1 MTEALQNAGLLKAV
15 SKAYNCGVSSQPRY
29 LGPISGLEVA
39 TELKFGSPPGAFVVQ
54 ELQECHLLVN
64 IVLIAGALLGRV
76 FEVRG
81 RASVDV
87 GVQKLSLVDFQG
99 PRLQVLVGLVDA
111 LHSA

>member
-1 MTEALQNAGLLKAV
+1 M
-15 SKAYNCGVSSQPRY
+15 
-29 LGPISGLEVA
+29 
-39 TELKFGSPPGAFVVQ
+39 
-54 ELQECHLLVN
+54 
-64 IVLIAGALLGRV
+64 LIAGALLGRV